1 MPPAPKPVPKD
12 YVPAFFPKRQGGA
25 RAAGGAEE
33 ARTSI
38 VVVGH
43 VDHGQ
48 STLIGRLL
56 ADTGS
61 LPEGKLEAAE
71 KASREEGMPSRE
83 WKILSVSV
91 PEKRLEDSCCR
102 SIFSFS
108 ESAISRC
115 TMSG

>member
-1 MPPAPKPVPKD
+1 MPPAPKAVAKD
-12 YVPAFFPKRQGGA
+12 YVPVFFPKRQGGA
-25 RAAGGAEE
+25 GASGGAEE

-43 VDHGQ
+43 VDHGK

-71 KASREEGMPSRE
+71 KASREEGMPLE
-83 WKILSVSV
+83 YAFLLDALLEEQAQNLS
-91 PEKRLEDSCCR
+91 L
-102 SIFSFS
+102 IH
-108 ESAISRC
+108 I
-115 TMSG
+115 